1 MIEWKG
7 AAVAQSLTE
16 RLQADITELKA
27 DGILPKLAV
36 VRVGAREDDLSYERG
51 LQKRFAKA
59 GALVSVT
66 ELPETATQEQLDRCI
81 ASLRDDQT
89 VHGILPF
96 SPLPKPLSDAR
107 LRALLPP
114 CKDVDGL
121 SDGNAFCVYAGEKRA
136 GIPGFPPCTPQAVLE
151 ILDYYGYDLSGK
163 KVTVV
168 GRSAVVG
175 KPLAM
180 LLLKRNATVTVCH
193 TKTKDLPAA
202 CRDADLLIACAGKA
216 HLIGKE
222 HVRAGMAVVDVG
234 IHVVGDRLCG
244 DVDETAVSDIVSA
257 LTPVPGGVG
266 AVTTSVLLKH
276 TVLAAKYQYT
286 TKPCQP

>member
-7 AAVAQSLTE
+7 SAVALSLTE
-16 RLQADITELKA
+16 RLREDITKLKA
-27 DGILPKLAV
+27 RGVVPKLAV
-36 VRVGAREDDLSYERG
+36 VRVGAREDDLSYERS

-59 GALVSVT
+59 GAWVSVT
-66 ELPETATQEQLDRCI
+66 ELPETVSQEQLEACI
-81 ASLRDDQT
+81 ASLRDDPS

-96 SPLPKPLSDAR
+96 SPLPKPLSNAR
-107 LRALLPP
+107 LRELLPP

-121 SDGNAFCVYAGEKRA
+121 SDGNAFCVYAGETRA
-136 GIPGFPPCTPQAVLE
+136 DVPGFPPCTPQAVLE
-151 ILDYYGYDLSGK
+151 ILDYYGYDLTGK

-216 HLIGKE
+216 HLIGRE

-234 IHVVGDRLCG
+234 IHVVGDTLCG
-244 DVDETAVSDIVSA
+244 DVDASAVSDVVAA

-276 TVLAAKYQYT
+276 TVAAASRLCKD
-286 TKPCQP
+286 